1 MIYWELFLSFVKVG
15 ALSFGGG
22 YAALPLIQEE
32 IVQNRAWLSPAEFSD
47 LITIS
52 QMTPGPIAIN
62 SASFVGM
69 KMAGVLGGFLA
80 TLGSITVPCLVVFS
94 LAYIY
99 RKYQEFHFMQDLLSG
114 IKPVVVALIAN
125 AAIDMVLAACWPEG
139 NLNPLNVVLFNLA
152 LLILAFQNAIST
164 WLDKLSQKR
173 LKIIISPIHVMALC
187 GLISLVVAIL
197 TKKV

>member
-1 MIYWELFLSFVKVG
+1 MIYWELFLSFLKVG

-80 TLGSITVPCLVVFS
+80 TLGSITVPCLVVFC

-125 AAIDMVLAACWPEG
+125 AAIDMVLAAVWPEG
-139 NLNPLNVVLFNLA
+139 SLNPLNVLLFNLA
-152 LLILAFQNAIST
+152 FIILLFQEPLTAWLRKISHQRFKI
-164 WLDKLSQKR
+164 KLS
-173 LKIIISPIHVMALC
+173 PIQVMVLC
-187 GLISLVVAIL
+187 GLISLIVAIL
-197 TKKV
+197 TKKI